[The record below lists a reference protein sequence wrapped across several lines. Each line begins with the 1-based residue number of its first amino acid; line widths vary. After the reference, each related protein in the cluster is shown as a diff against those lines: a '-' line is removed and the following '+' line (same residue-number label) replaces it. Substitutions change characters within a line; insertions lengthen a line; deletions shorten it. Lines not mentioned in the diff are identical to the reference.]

1 MKRVAAIV
9 GLGVLMLALAAGV
22 ALAVLEVG
30 NDNPNILRGTFGDNK
45 G

>member
-1 MKRVAAIV
+1 
-9 GLGVLMLALAAGV
+9 MLALAAGV